1 MGIHTNLKP
10 KVLVDNLGDRV
21 FDGMSCGFCK
31 WCCIEA
37 VNGWFGNGGHSGRAQ
52 ATCVCHLRRNDRSLG
67 RALEVPQGRK
77 VYTKCLRMRLF
88 IVDMY

>member
-1 MGIHTNLKP
+1 MCIRTYLKP
-10 KVLVDNLGDRV
+10 KVLVENLGDRV

-37 VNGWFGNGGHSGRAQ
+37 VNGRFGNGGHSGRAQ

-67 RALEVPQGRK
+67 PQGRK